1 MNEMFRNH
9 CREAVERACREILGS
24 YDTLTQKPLFESMA
38 YSLFAGG
45 KRVRPVLTFAFY
57 RACTGSDDLKPAE
70 YYAAAIEMIHT
81 FSLIHDDLP
90 AMDDDELR
98 RGKPTNHVIYG
109 EATAILAGDALLTEA
124 FGAVCANAYC
134 SDAQNMKA
142 VRLLAKK
149 TGAHGMTGGQQI
161 DIRCEG
167 MKNVTGE
174 TLTELQELKTA
185 CLISCACML
194 GCIAANA
201 DDTLVAAAEEYGK
214 SLGLAFQIKDDLLD
228 IEGSAEN
235 MGKAVGKDS
244 VIHKVTYPSVYGT
257 DRSKYALRQLTDK
270 AIAAAKCFPCEEGA
284 QMLADYAKS
293 LMDRVN

>member
-1 MNEMFRNH
+1 
-9 CREAVERACREILGS
+9 
-24 YDTLTQKPLFESMA
+24 
-38 YSLFAGG
+38 
-45 KRVRPVLTFAFY
+45 
-57 RACTGSDDLKPAE
+57 
-70 YYAAAIEMIHT
+70 
-81 FSLIHDDLP
+81 
-90 AMDDDELR
+90 
-98 RGKPTNHVIYG
+98 
-109 EATAILAGDALLTEA
+109 
-124 FGAVCANAYC
+124 
-134 SDAQNMKA
+134 
-142 VRLLAKK
+142 
-149 TGAHGMTGGQQI
+149 MTGGQQI

-270 AIAAAKCFPCEEGA
+270 AIAAVKRFPCEEGA

>member
-1 MNEMFRNH
+1 MR
-9 CREAVERACREILGS
+9 
-24 YDTLTQKPLFESMA
+24 
-38 YSLFAGG
+38 YSLEAGG
-45 KRVRPVLTFAFY
+45 KRIRPVLVTEFCRLCGGTPEMSA
-57 RACTGSDDLKPAE
+57 AP
-70 YYAAAIEMIHT
+70 AAAIEMIHT

-270 AIAAAKCFPCEEGA
+270 AIAAAKRFPCEEGA